1 MRTLTLHPGSLHLPG
16 HRGRLAAKLCLLA
29 CVASGL
35 PVAVAQTAAGTS
47 RSASA
52 TSAAAVDADALASC
66 ERAVRQALLPAAR
79 TTAQVRFSSPPSVQP
94 SLSGDGRL
102 VLRGDGQWRDGSA
115 ERKFSY
121 SCNLDPGS
129 GEAVGVVLRQAAPPT
144 GATTDARAIIE
155 PDLSHLSPSA
165 CESSAA
171 TKLKQRWPRVSKISF
186 DSDTRS
192 LTQQSG
198 SRAELRGQGR
208 AQAAPE
214 SPVLTH
220 FGFECTID
228 PRDGRVID
236 MRLSG

>member
-1 MRTLTLHPGSLHLPG
+1 MRTLNLHPGSLHLPR
-16 HRGRLAAKLCLLA
+16 HRGRLAAKLCLLVCA
-29 CVASGL
+29 ASAL
-35 PVAVAQTAAGTS
+35 SAAVAQGV
-47 RSASA
+47 ASA
-52 TSAAAVDADALASC
+52 PRPASAPSAAAVDGDALASC

-79 TTAQVRFSSPPSVQP
+79 TTAQVRFSAAPSVHR
-94 SLSGDGRL
+94 SLSSESQL
-102 VLRGDGQWRDGSA
+102 VLRGDGLWRDA
-115 ERKFSY
+115 TTQRQFSY

-129 GEAVGVVLRQAAPPT
+129 GEAVGVVIRQASAPS
-144 GATTDARAIIE
+144 GATSDSSTDIE

-171 TKLKQRWPRVSKISF
+171 AKLKQRWPRVSKISF